1 MVIWDTVEI
10 TVGRSKSQDIAVE
23 DEEVS
28 REHAV
33 FRNKGDRYTVEDL
46 GTGLGTL
53 VNGERIRSHDLQAGD
68 VVQIGTLA
76 IEFGQTHR
84 PIRAGERVRYASEL
98 KGFGLQ
104 PGAKG
109 AGGRTMLAFDAAED
123 LAPPTMPSVQES
135 RGAKAVTPDGVLED
149 LAATDPLGSEDY
161 DDYLGPPP
169 QVRDLDRELAEE
181 PIMGPTQ
188 TIVRLEVELEGPRAE
203 LQALLSVVVDKP
215 IEVPPI
221 RIRIRQLRRD

>member
-1 MVIWDTVEI
+1 VVA
-10 TVGRSKSQDIAVE
+10 VSLKNIAVE
-23 DEEVS
+23 DAEVS

-53 VNGERIRSHDLQAGD
+53 VNGERIKSHDLQGGD
-68 VVQIGTLA
+68 VVQIGTLT
-76 IEFGQTHR
+76 IEFGQTDR
-84 PIRAGERVRYASEL
+84 PIRAGGTVRYASEL

-123 LAPPTMPSVQES
+123 LAPPTMPSVPEAG
-135 RGAKAVTPDGVLED
+135 GAKAVTSEGILED
-149 LAATDPLGSEDY
+149 LAGNDPLGSEDH
-161 DDYLGPPP
+161 DDYLDPPP
-169 QVRDLDRELAEE
+169 QVRDLDREIAEE
-181 PIMGPTQ
+181 PIMRPTQ
-188 TIVRLEVELEGPRAE
+188 TIVRLELELEGPRAE
-203 LQALLSVVVDKP
+203 LQAVISAVVDKP

-221 RIRIRQLRRD
+221 RIRIRQVGRD